1 VSRIGKGAE
10 NVAKRGNGEGSI
22 YPVKDKNGRV
32 VGYRGSYWV
41 HTAEGPKRRYLSGKK
56 REDVA
61 DKLARALSNRAD
73 GLIFDAGDLT
83 VGKYLKRWLTDS
95 VRGSVRPSTYESY
108 RRQVER
114 YVIAA
119 VGRIKL
125 MKLTHMHVQG
135 LYRQMQDRGLSA
147 RTVQYTHAVLHR
159 ALKQAVRWTM
169 VPRNVCEAV
178 DVPQVRRE
186 EMRPLNAEQARRLL
200 RAANG
205 ERLEAFYVL
214 AVHTGMRPG
223 ELLGLR
229 WEDVTLT
236 NAGGTLRV
244 NWTLSDGELT
254 TPKTKGS
261 RRRIKLSAGSIAAL
275 RAHRKRQLEEMM
287 QRAGLWQDHGL
298 VFPSSVGTPLSHR
311 NLVRA
316 FKALLKR
323 AGLPSSIRLYDLRH
337 TCATLLLSRNVHP
350 KYVQELLG
358 HASIAQT
365 LDTYS
370 HIIEG
375 MDGGTTDAIEEA
387 LG

>member
-1 VSRIGKGAE
+1 LSR
-10 NVAKRGNGEGSI
+10 KRGNGEGSI
-22 YPVKDKNGRV
+22 YPVKDKSGRV
-32 VGYRGSYWV
+32 IGYRGSYWI
-41 HTAEGPKRRYLSGKK
+41 HTAEGSKRRYLSGKK

-61 DKLARALSNRAD
+61 DKLAKALSNRAD
-73 GLIFDAGDLT
+73 GLVFDGEDLT
-83 VGKYLKRWLTDS
+83 VGEYLKRWLTDS
-95 VRGSVRPSTYESY
+95 ARGSVRRSTYESY

-114 YVIAA
+114 YMVPAL
-119 VGRIKL
+119 GRIKL
-125 MKLTHMHVQG
+125 TKLTYMHVQG

-159 ALKQAVRWTM
+159 ALKQAVRWSM
-169 VPRNVCEAV
+169 IPRNVCEGV
-178 DVPQVRRE
+178 DAPQVRRE
-186 EMRPLNAEQARRLL
+186 EMRPLNAEQARGLL
-200 RAANG
+200 RSASG
-205 ERLEAFYVL
+205 ERLEAFYVM

-229 WEDVTLT
+229 WEDVTLSDE
-236 NAGGTLRV
+236 GGTLQLNRA
-244 NWTLSDGELT
+244 LSDGELA

-261 RRRIKLSAGSIAAL
+261 RRRIRLSAGSAKAL
-275 RAHRKRQLEEMM
+275 KAHRRRQLEEMM
-287 QRAGLWQDHGL
+287 HKSALWQDYGL

-311 NLVRA
+311 NVVRS
-316 FKALLKR
+316 FKTLLKR
-323 AGLPSSIRLYDLRH
+323 ADLPSSVRLYDLRH

-370 HIIEG
+370 HVIEG
-375 MDGGTTDAIEEA
+375 MDGGLTDAIDEA

>member
-1 VSRIGKGAE
+1 LSR
-10 NVAKRGNGEGSI
+10 KRGNGEGSI
-22 YPVKDKNGRV
+22 YPVKDKSGRV
-32 VGYRGSYWV
+32 IGYRGSYWI
-41 HTAEGPKRRYLSGKK
+41 HTAEGSKRRYLSGKK

-61 DKLARALSNRAD
+61 DKLAKALSNRAD
-73 GLIFDAGDLT
+73 GLVFDGEDLT
-83 VGKYLKRWLTDS
+83 VGEYLKRWLTDS
-95 VRGSVRPSTYESY
+95 ARGSVRRSTYESY

-114 YVIAA
+114 YMVPAL
-119 VGRIKL
+119 GRIKL
-125 MKLTHMHVQG
+125 TYMHVQG

-159 ALKQAVRWTM
+159 ALKQAVRWSM
-169 VPRNVCEAV
+169 IPRNVCEGV

-200 RAANG
+200 RSASG
-205 ERLEAFYVL
+205 ERLEAFYVM

-229 WEDVTLT
+229 WEDVTLSDE
-236 NAGGTLRV
+236 GGTLQLNRA
-244 NWTLSDGELT
+244 LSDGELA

-261 RRRIKLSAGSIAAL
+261 RRRIRLSAGSAKAL
-275 RAHRKRQLEEMM
+275 KAHRRRQLEEMM
-287 QRAGLWQDHGL
+287 HKSGLWQDYGL

-311 NLVRA
+311 NVVRS
-316 FKALLKR
+316 FKTLLKR
-323 AGLPSSIRLYDLRH
+323 ADLPSSVRLYDLRH

-358 HASIAQT
+358 HASISQT

-370 HIIEG
+370 HVIEG
-375 MDGGTTDAIEEA
+375 MDGGLTDAIDEA

>member
-1 VSRIGKGAE
+1 LSR
-10 NVAKRGNGEGSI
+10 KRGNGEGSI
-22 YPVKDKNGRV
+22 YPVKDKRGRV
-32 VGYRGSYWV
+32 TGYRGSYWV
-41 HTAEGPKRRYLSGKK
+41 HTANGPKRRYLSGKK

-61 DKLARALSNRAD
+61 DKLAKALSNRAD
-73 GLIFDAGDLT
+73 GIVFEDENMT
-83 VGKYLKRWLTDS
+83 VGEYLKQWLTDS
-95 VRGSVRPSTYESY
+95 ARGSIRRSTYESY

-114 YVIAA
+114 YVVPAL
-119 VGRIKL
+119 GRV
-125 MKLTHMHVQG
+125 KLTKLTCMHVQG

-159 ALKQAVRWTM
+159 ALKQAVRWNLIS
-169 VPRNVCEAV
+169 RNVCEGV

-200 RAANG
+200 RSASG

-229 WEDVTLT
+229 WEDVTLSDE
-236 NAGGTLRV
+236 GGSLQLNRA
-244 NWTLSDGELT
+244 LSDGELT

-261 RRRIKLSAGSIAAL
+261 RRRIKLSAGSAKAL
-275 RAHRKRQLEEMM
+275 KVHRKRQLEEMM
-287 QRAGLWQDHGL
+287 QRSGLWQDYGL
-298 VFPSSVGTPLSHR
+298 VFPSSVGTPLFHR
-311 NLVRA
+311 NVVRS
-316 FKALLKR
+316 FKALLKD
-323 AGLPSSIRLYDLRH
+323 ADLPSSVRLYDLRH
-337 TCATLLLSRNVHP
+337 TCATLLLSRNIHP

-358 HASIAQT
+358 HASISQT

-370 HIIEG
+370 HVIEG
-375 MDGGTTDAIEEA
+375 MDGGLTDTISEV

>member
-1 VSRIGKGAE
+1 MPR
-10 NVAKRGNGEGSI
+10 KRGNGEGSI
-22 YPVKDKNGRV
+22 YPVKDKSGRV

-41 HTAEGPKRRYLSGKK
+41 HTADGPKRRYLSGKERK
-56 REDVA
+56 DVA
-61 DKLARALSNRAD
+61 DKLAKGLAGRVD
-73 GLIFDAGDLT
+73 GLLFDAGDLT
-83 VGKYLKRWLTDS
+83 VDQYLKRWLSDS
-95 VRGSVRPSTYESY
+95 VRGSVRRSTYESY

-114 YVIAA
+114 YVVPTI
-119 VGRIKL
+119 GSIKL
-125 MKLTHMHVQG
+125 TKLTHMHVQG

-159 ALKQAVRWTM
+159 ALKQAVRWSM

-186 EMRPLNAEQARRLL
+186 EIRPLNAEQARRLL
-200 RAANG
+200 QTACG
-205 ERLEAFYVL
+205 ERLEAFYVV
-214 AVHTGMRPG
+214 AVHMGMRPG

-229 WEDVTLT
+229 WQDVTLSD
-236 NAGGTLRV
+236 AGGTLQLNRA
-244 NWTLSDGELT
+244 LSDGELT

-261 RRRIKLSAGSIAAL
+261 RRRIRLSAGSAKVL
-275 RAHRKRQLEEMM
+275 RTHRTRQLEEKMKK
-287 QRAGLWQDHGL
+287 AGLWRDHGL
-298 VFPSSVGTPLSHR
+298 VFPSTVGTPLSHR
-311 NLVRA
+311 NVVRS

-323 AGLPSSIRLYDLRH
+323 AGLPSSVRLYDLRH

-358 HASIAQT
+358 HASIALT